1 MQPTESANYKSFF
14 VPDFPIN
21 MIVNTGT
28 DGWVSMPAHPRN
40 VYGYLDIILEH
51 IENTNYIEPIMIHC
65 HNINDISA
73 GPNGV
78 SRLYALTH
86 IKKLTTIP
94 AIASININ
102 YLIDLNNIQDKVEI
116 TTAEQLRSYFILE
129 PASYGI
135 DPNGQVFW
143 QNQNP
148 NKEQASKTLN
158 ISKESLE
165 RFLKSIAEG

>member
-1 MQPTESANYKSFF
+1 MQYKSFF

-21 MIVNTGT
+21 KITNDGH
-28 DGWVSMPAHPRN
+28 DGWIDIPNHPRN
-40 VYGYLDIILEH
+40 IYGYLDIILEH
-51 IENTNYIEPIMIHC
+51 IENTNYIEPIKISY
-65 HNINDISA
+65 HNSTDISC

-94 AIASININ
+94 AIASINIDH
-102 YLIDLNNIQDKVEI
+102 LIDLDNIQDKVEI
-116 TTAEQLRSYFILE
+116 TSAEQLRSYFLLE

-148 NKEQASKTLN
+148 NPEQASKTLN
-158 ISKESLE
+158 VSKESLA
-165 RFLKSIAEG
+165 RFLKSISEG